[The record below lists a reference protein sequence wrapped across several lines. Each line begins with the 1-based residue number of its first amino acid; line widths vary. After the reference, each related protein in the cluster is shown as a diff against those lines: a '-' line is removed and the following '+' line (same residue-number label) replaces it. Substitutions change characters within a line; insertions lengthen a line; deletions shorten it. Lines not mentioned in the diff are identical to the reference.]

1 MPFREESKQRRVWT
15 WRRREEKR
23 KEEMGKER
31 REERE
36 DKEGRG
42 GRGEQPKKMEGD
54 SREVRERLW

>member
-1 MPFREESKQRRVWT
+1 
-15 WRRREEKR
+15 
-23 KEEMGKER
+23 MGKER

>member
-1 MPFREESKQRRVWT
+1 
-15 WRRREEKR
+15 
-23 KEEMGKER
+23 MGKER

-42 GRGEQPKKMEGD
+42 GRGEQPNKMEGD